1 MAIIALMP
9 AILVYPVSYF
19 ASETK
24 ASFRALTLPFS
35 LIASVLALVILIGK
49 LLSSFDFMFVV
60 FLIPAFVAIL
70 YTYVTDMEAVKK

>member
-1 MAIIALMP
+1 MAIIALIP

-19 ASETK
+19 ASDTK

-35 LIASVLALVILIGK
+35 LIAGILAVVILIGK

-70 YTYVTDMEAVKK
+70 YIYVTDMEAVKK